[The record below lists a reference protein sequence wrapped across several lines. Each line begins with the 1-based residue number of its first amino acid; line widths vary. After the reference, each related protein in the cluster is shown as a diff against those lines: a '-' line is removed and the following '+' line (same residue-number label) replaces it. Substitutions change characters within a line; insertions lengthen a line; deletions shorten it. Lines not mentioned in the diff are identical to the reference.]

1 MDVTGSVHVRSL
13 KPRESF
19 KGLQDKHF
27 NIDRE
32 RKGIAKRAGLTSLNK
47 YIDFPKTDLYVEKL
61 RELDE
66 QRLNAYNSK
75 PSQAKNKARQYKDL
89 SDLIERKQADKRANP
104 DFNGTEYLMVAKV
117 ADMDAWSQI
126 VELFGTHNVSEE
138 DTLDA
143 LNGAFDS
150 YFKWFNKTFS
160 NGKMSGNEPL
170 ITLLEGETN
179 LDELGAPHAH
189 YRVRLCG
196 TTSTGLPETNF
207 AKGLRRVYG
216 DGLSNKAL
224 MSKFREDCDTALISF
239 ASDELVALAK
249 ERGFDFDGLHLIRK
263 KAERTGLDHDRYV
276 EDARIE
282 ARIREVEERE
292 RSLDKRETS
301 LDNRESFLDSREL
314 TVEKREEDLEGLSE
328 REEKIKDTEEALRGK
343 MRAFRV
349 KEREILER
357 DKQSAQNA
365 SQWAEKVKE
374 SDTTMKHYLRWMA
387 ASDRLDDE
395 DVEMLWT
402 GYRDFEAFV
411 QRQGDNYELL
421 LRTLE
426 AAHETQKQQSE
437 HDSYGF

>member
-27 NIDRE
+27 NVDRE

-66 QRLNAYNSK
+66 QRLSAFNAK

-117 ADMDAWSQI
+117 ADMDAWNQI

-138 DTLDA
+138 DTLDV

-224 MSKFREDCDTALISF
+224 MSKFREDCDTALIGF

-249 ERGFDFDGLHLIRK
+249 ERGFEFDGLHLIRK

-282 ARIREVEERE
+282 ARIKEIEERE
-292 RSLDKRETS
+292 RSLD
-301 LDNRESFLDSREL
+301 NRESSLDSRES
-314 TVEKREEDLEGLSE
+314 TVEKREEGLEGLSE
-328 REEKIKDTEEALRGK
+328 REEKIKDTEEVLRGK

-349 KEREILER
+349 KEDEILER
-357 DKQSAQNA
+357 DKRSAQNA
-365 SQWAEKVKE
+365 LLWAQKVKE
-374 SDTTMKHYLRWMA
+374 DNPSMRYYLRWMTA
-387 ASDRLDDE
+387 HDRLDEE
-395 DVEMLWT
+395 DVELLWNE
-402 GYRDFEAFV
+402 YFKFQEHV
-411 QRQGDNYELL
+411 EKLGDNFENNLKVA
-421 LRTLE
+421 E
-426 AAHETQKQQSE
+426 AAHEISKNAQQQSE
-437 HDSYGF
+437 FDSYGL

>member
-66 QRLNAYNSK
+66 QRLSAFNAK

-89 SDLIERKQADKRANP
+89 SDLIERKQADRRANP
-104 DFNGTEYLMVAKV
+104 DFNGLEYLMVAKV
-117 ADMDAWSQI
+117 ADMDAWNQI

-207 AKGLRRVYG
+207 SKGLRRVYG
-216 DGLSNKAL
+216 DGHSNKAL

-282 ARIREVEERE
+282 ARIKEIEERE
-292 RSLDKRETS
+292 RSLDNRETS
-301 LDNRESFLDSREL
+301 LDSREL

-349 KEREILER
+349 KEDEILER

-374 SDTTMKHYLRWMA
+374 SDTTMKHYLRWMTA
-387 ASDRLDDE
+387 TDCLDDE

-402 GYRDFEAFV
+402 GYEKFQEFV
-411 QRQGDNYELL
+411 ERQGSNYESV
-421 LRTLE
+421 LRTFE
-426 AAHETQKQQSE
+426 AAHEIEKNAQQQSE
-437 HDSYGF
+437 YDDYGF